1 MKRMMLIKTHLI
13 TIAAYYLFLIT
24 LGLSISLIVPATGM
38 AGESV
43 TYDGTIQGLNCV
55 HYGKKCHED
64 DLDMY
69 IAMEHDFVLLLPDGR
84 HFILP
89 NLDRGI
95 KARYLTKD
103 VRIRGKQEGTT
114 IWVDQ
119 LLVKDGQKYKLVWD
133 AERER
138 RIEEAS

>member
-1 MKRMMLIKTHLI
+1 MKRIMLIKTHLI
-13 TIAAYYLFLIT
+13 TMTGYYLFLIA

-38 AGESV
+38 AGENV

-84 HFILP
+84 HFMLP

-95 KARYLTKD
+95 KARYLTRD

-119 LLVKDGQKYKLVWD
+119 LLFKDGQKYKLIWD
-133 AERER
+133 AEKQRK
-138 RIEEAS
+138 IEEAS